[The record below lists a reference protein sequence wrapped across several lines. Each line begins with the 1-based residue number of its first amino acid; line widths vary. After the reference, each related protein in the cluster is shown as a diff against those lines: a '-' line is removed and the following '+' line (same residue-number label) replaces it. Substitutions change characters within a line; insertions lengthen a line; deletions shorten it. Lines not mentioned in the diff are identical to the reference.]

1 MPDSMRPAREP
12 TERSSLK
19 AMVHRQSS
27 EIGRLEAESE
37 RLEAES
43 ERLREALRVCAES
56 CADWSNDDVRDHCR
70 AALNA

>member
-37 RLEAES
+37 RL
-43 ERLREALRVCAES
+43 REALRVCAES